1 MSSFVT
7 GATGF
12 IGRHLVSELVDHR
25 EGPIFVL
32 VRASSLSRLETMIQQ
47 WTRGSGSNRVVPV
60 IGDLGEP
67 GLGVD
72 LEWIAEHAGKV
83 DHFFHLAAIYDMTAD
98 DTTNDAMNVQGTRY
112 ALELAAALQAGRFHQ
127 VSSVAAAGDYHGRFD
142 ETMFDEGQPLP
153 SAYHRTK
160 YESEKIV
167 REKSTVPW
175 RVYRPAIVVGD
186 SETGAMD
193 KIDGPYYF
201 FPLIKRLR
209 DNLPSWLP
217 LVGADLGDTN
227 LVPVDYVAKAMDH
240 IAHLPDRD
248 GEAFHLVN
256 PEPQSVVE
264 MINAFCSA
272 AGAPKFATPIDRNL
286 TGGATRLLPQSLRP
300 TSLFSAVVRTMPA
313 QVLLD
318 QTLGRLGIPAEVV
331 GHTSFPSVF
340 DSKITEKALAGSGIA
355 VPDLESYARTL
366 WGYWEENLD
375 DSTGRDKRTRS
386 ALKGKH
392 VVITGASS
400 GIGKVTALKV
410 AQAGGIPALVARGKD
425 KLEETKATIELRG
438 GQAHVFPCDLSDL
451 RAIDDLCERLSTELP
466 TVDFVVNNAG
476 RSIRRSLRLSH
487 DRFHDFE
494 RTMQLNYFGAIR
506 LLIGL
511 MPKMHDQKSGHI
523 VNISSIGVQTNPPRF
538 SAYVASKAALDAWS
552 NVVASEVV
560 GNGITFTNIHMP
572 LVRTP
577 MIAPT
582 KMYDKFPTL
591 SPAQA
596 ADLVV
601 KAMVEK
607 PHEINTLAGNAGAVA
622 HTFAPKAA
630 FRILNVAYKVFPD
643 SAAAKAKA
651 GPADAAPD
659 AAPAAAAVAAV
670 GPIEPGGRES
680 EQMLMARL
688 FPGVHW

>member
-1 MSSFVT
+1 M
-7 GATGF
+7 
-12 IGRHLVSELVDHR
+12 R
-25 EGPIFVL
+25 
-32 VRASSLSRLETMIQQ
+32 
-47 WTRGSGSNRVVPV
+47 
-60 IGDLGEP
+60 
-67 GLGVD
+67 
-72 LEWIAEHAGKV
+72 
-83 DHFFHLAAIYDMTAD
+83 TA
-98 DTTNDAMNVQGTRY
+98 
-112 ALELAAALQAGRFHQ
+112 
-127 VSSVAAAGDYHGRFD
+127 
-142 ETMFDEGQPLP
+142 
-153 SAYHRTK
+153 
-160 YESEKIV
+160 
-167 REKSTVPW
+167 
-175 RVYRPAIVVGD
+175 
-186 SETGAMD
+186 
-193 KIDGPYYF
+193 
-201 FPLIKRLR
+201 
-209 DNLPSWLP
+209 
-217 LVGADLGDTN
+217 
-227 LVPVDYVAKAMDH
+227 
-240 IAHLPDRD
+240 
-248 GEAFHLVN
+248 
-256 PEPQSVVE
+256 
-264 MINAFCSA
+264 
-272 AGAPKFATPIDRNL
+272 
-286 TGGATRLLPQSLRP
+286 
-300 TSLFSAVVRTMPA
+300 PA
-313 QVLLD
+313 QLLLD

-340 DSKITEKALAGSGIA
+340 DSKATEKALAGSGIA

-375 DSTGRDKRTRS
+375 DTTGRDKRTRS

-410 AQAGGIPALVARGKD
+410 AQAGGIPVLVARGKD

-438 GQAHVFPCDLSDL
+438 GQAYVFPCDLSDL
-451 RAIDDLCERLSTELP
+451 RAIDDLCARLSTELP

-560 GNGITFTNIHMP
+560 GHGISFTNIHMP

-622 HTFAPKAA
+622 HTFAPEGG
-630 FRILNVAYKVFPD
+630 L
-643 SAAAKAKA
+643 
-651 GPADAAPD
+651 PD
-659 AAPAAAAVAAV
+659 AQP
-670 GPIEPGGRES
+670 
-680 EQMLMARL
+680 RL
-688 FPGVHW
+688 PGVPRQRGGQGQDRTVGRRSRGPRSRRRGRRRSSRVAGSPSRC